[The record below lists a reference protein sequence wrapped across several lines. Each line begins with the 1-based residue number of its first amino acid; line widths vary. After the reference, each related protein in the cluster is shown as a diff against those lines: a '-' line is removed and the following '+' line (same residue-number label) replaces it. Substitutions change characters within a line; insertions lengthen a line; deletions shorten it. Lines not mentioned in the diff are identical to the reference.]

1 MGTHTQGNS
10 MQAEIGQ
17 DQKKRM
23 IQIFDTTLR
32 DGEQAPGAALTLPQK
47 LELAE
52 QLVRLGVDVIEPGF
66 PISSPGN
73 SKRCSA
79 SPACIR
85 KWRSA
90 ASRARFGRISTR
102 P

>member
-1 MGTHTQGNS
+1 MTTHAQGNAR
-10 MQAEIGQ
+10 QAVGQ
-17 DQKKRM
+17 EQEKRM

-66 PISSPGN
+66 PISS
-73 SKRCSA
+73 REFEA
-79 SPACIR
+79 VQRI
-85 KWRSA
+85 
-90 ASRARFGRISTR
+90 SRLYPQVEICGFARAVGRISTR